1 MRTIGLTGGIAS
13 GKSTVAKML
22 ADMGAHIVDAD
33 QIAREVVQPGHPA
46 FDEIVATFGK
56 EVLGEDGNI
65 ARKKLAAVVFDDH
78 DKRRALNAIT
88 HPRIAAATQEKLVE
102 LGQSGAPVAIYEAAL
117 LVENKIHL
125 GLDGLIVVSVDE
137 PTQVKR
143 VMERDELDEA
153 AAHKRIH
160 AQAPLAEKLEV
171 ADFVIDTSKDLANT
185 KKQVEDVWRRIE
197 AGEPKR
203 L

>member
-22 ADMGAHIVDAD
+22 AELGAHVVDAD

-56 EVLGEDGNI
+56 EVIGEDGNI

-102 LGQSGAPVAIYEAAL
+102 LGQSGVPVAIYEAAL

-153 AAHKRIH
+153 AAQKRIH
-160 AQAPLAEKLEV
+160 AQAALAEKLEV
-171 ADFVIDTSKDLANT
+171 ADFVIDTSKDLAST
-185 KKQVEDVWRRIE
+185 KKQVEEVWRRIE
-197 AGEPKR
+197 SGEPKR